1 MKVAMLMLVLTLVGC
16 ATKQEAQRS
25 TDTRW
30 SDYVHE
36 TMLKCGVVAGKIADG
51 DGVLAD
57 VLYNQFLRDMN
68 LTL

>member
-30 SDYVHE
+30 SDYVHD
-36 TMLKCGVVAGKIADG
+36 TMIQCGVVAGKIADG

-57 VLYNQFLRDMN
+57 VLYNQCLRDMN